1 MTANHHIERISRYIL
16 VEFLPGE
23 DPEALTPHTAL
34 MTSGVLDSIA
44 TLRVVSFLE
53 EEFGIR
59 IEPHE
64 ADVENLNTVA
74 SMARLVESKKASL

>member
-1 MTANHHIERISRYIL
+1 MSKKDTIPTITSYIL
-16 VEFLPGE
+16 GEFLPGE
-23 DPEALTPHTAL
+23 DPAALTPDTAL

-53 EEFGIR
+53 ETFGIR

-64 ADVENLNTVA
+64 ADVENLNTIA
-74 SMARLVESKKASL
+74 DMARLVEAKKGKG